1 MNACDDRGEI
11 ASTFDK
17 PELVTLGE
25 CKLIDEIMVGED
37 RLIRFS
43 GCKSGTACSI
53 ILRGAS
59 SHLLG
64 EREETLLYEY
74 LPFIAYCMCSFCAC
88 ILSMCDVCMYGEVAK
103 PLSSSSPHLPPS
115 LLALL

>member
-1 MNACDDRGEI
+1 MNDSGEI

-17 PELVTLGE
+17 PELVSLGE

-37 RLIRFS
+37 KLIRFS

-64 EREETLLYEY
+64 ETSLHTCIHFPYAKLCNSYSIVFLYGQ
-74 LPFIAYCMCSFCAC
+74 FIDRCQISTT
-88 ILSMCDVCMYGEVAK
+88 VV
-103 PLSSSSPHLPPS
+103 SSHSNNYINSRM
-115 LLALL
+115 

>member
-1 MNACDDRGEI
+1 MNDSGEI

-37 RLIRFS
+37 KLIRFS

-64 EREETLLYEY
+64 EIDLFLVLMHCVY
-74 LPFIAYCMCSFCAC
+74 I
-88 ILSMCDVCMYGEVAK
+88 IV
-103 PLSSSSPHLPPS
+103 
-115 LLALL
+115 